1 MDQQQSNVENS
12 EELTSRENQTAGEQN
27 WQPRRR
33 LLRGRIV
40 RRGGRTVA
48 IDRTTGNE
56 MPLVSQTSNST
67 SSNINAENDEQIPNT
82 EAATISPSNE
92 NNSNENNEASSSNA
106 QGGASQIPEGID
118 PSFLAALPE
127 EMRDEVIAEHLR

>member
-82 EAATISPSNE
+82 EAATIPPSNE